1 MPTQEQMLE
10 LLELEHSGHPK
21 RSTRVQCHTQRVTRG
36 SNLDGG
42 FAVTAQEPGCW
53 VRRARD
59 PESEHKVGDKLLS
72 LGCYTSAFSSLGI
85 LCPKP
90 PTRIYT
96 IELRV
101 TFILV
106 QERTKFLR
114 FDGQLRVDLKR
125 KLGSILRVYLILLIR
140 QLRCEHRR
148 AQ

>member
-1 MPTQEQMLE
+1 
-10 LLELEHSGHPK
+10 
-21 RSTRVQCHTQRVTRG
+21 
-36 SNLDGG
+36 
-42 FAVTAQEPGCW
+42 

-59 PESEHKVGDKLLS
+59 PESEHKVGSKLFS

-85 LCPKP
+85 LCPRP

-114 FDGQLRVDLKR
+114 FDGQLRVDLKI
-125 KLGSILRVYLILLIR
+125 KLGSILFRPSFY
-140 QLRCEHRR
+140 
-148 AQ
+148 

>member
-1 MPTQEQMLE
+1 MAKARDA
-10 LLELEHSGHPK
+10 HPGADAGAPGAGAFWPIL
-21 RSTRVQCHTQRVTRG
+21 RDPPGVQCHTQRVTTG

-42 FAVTAQEPGCW
+42 FAVTAQEPGCC

-85 LCPKP
+85 LSPRP

-96 IELRV
+96 TELRV

-106 QERTKFLR
+106 KERTKFLR

-125 KLGSILRVYLILLIR
+125 KPGSILFTPSFY
-140 QLRCEHRR
+140 
-148 AQ
+148 